1 MDSKLNLTFSRGH
14 DYVKIG
20 GVKWATMNIGA
31 KSITD
36 TGLYFAWGE
45 TIGYND
51 AINKIFGWDHY
62 KFGGIRH
69 ILKYIDGFGP
79 ITLQPQD
86 DSAHVNWRGNWR
98 MPTHAEF
105 NDLLLNTIKIWV
117 ENYQNSGVNG
127 VLMTD
132 KTNPFKTLFFP
143 AAGYA
148 YGRMFHLLRNE
159 NGFYWS
165 SSLNPYV
172 RDYEAYN
179 LYLCQS
185 MDNAYCLHNSRC
197 IGFPIRAV
205 LDD

>member
-1 MDSKLNLTFSRGH
+1 MGNKLNLTFSRGH
-14 DYVKIG
+14 DYVEIG
-20 GVKWATMNIGA
+20 GTKWATKNIGA
-31 KSITD
+31 KTITD

-51 AINKIFGWDHY
+51 ADGKIFDWDHN
-62 KFGGIRH
+62 KFGDREH
-69 ILKYIDGFGP
+69 IVKYNDGFEP

-86 DSAHVNWRGNWR
+86 DSAHVNWRGSWR

-117 ENYQNSGVNG
+117 ENYRNSGVNG
-127 VLMTD
+127 VLMFD
-132 KTNPFKTLFFP
+132 KTNISKTLFFP

-148 YGRMFHLLRNE
+148 YEGRFHKLGNE

-165 SSLNPYV
+165 SSLNIYV
-172 RDYEAYN
+172 KDSEAYN
-179 LYLCQS
+179 LYLCES
-185 MDNAYCLHNSRC
+185 LDLAYCIHNARC

-205 LDD
+205 LDN